1 MSMEKINGK
10 RLALVTIGQAPR
22 VDITPDMMSGFKTE
36 YDITEFGAL
45 DGMTKEEVAEL
56 APKNGAACLVSR
68 MTDGSEVVCSAEE
81 IEKRL
86 ETLFEKIDPEQ
97 FDAILMLCSGKL
109 HAAVHTLPVFSP
121 FDTLSAEIDARRA
134 AKDVVGVISP
144 HADQIGKMQ
153 AHFTSAD
160 EARFASAS
168 PYAVDEFAKAGEAL
182 KETDI
187 IIMNCMGFDSAMA
200 AKVEAAAN
208 VPTMTVRQLFMK
220 HVEKALRQKAPA

>member
-1 MSMEKINGK
+1 MSMKKINGK

-22 VDITPDMMSGFKTE
+22 VDITPDMMQGLDAE

-45 DGMTKEEVAEL
+45 DGLTKEEVATL
-56 APKNGAACLVSR
+56 APKGGEECLVSR
-68 MTDGSEVVCSAEE
+68 MTDGSEVVCSAAE

-86 ETLFEKIDPEQ
+86 EHVFAKIDPEK

-109 HAAVHTLPVFSP
+109 EAAVHSLPVFSP
-121 FDTLSAEIDARRA
+121 YDSLSAEIDERRA

-153 AHFTSAD
+153 AHFTAED

-168 PYAVDEFAKAGEAL
+168 PYAVDEFARAGEKL
-182 KETDI
+182 KETDV

-220 HVEKALRQKAPA
+220 HVGKSLMQKAPA